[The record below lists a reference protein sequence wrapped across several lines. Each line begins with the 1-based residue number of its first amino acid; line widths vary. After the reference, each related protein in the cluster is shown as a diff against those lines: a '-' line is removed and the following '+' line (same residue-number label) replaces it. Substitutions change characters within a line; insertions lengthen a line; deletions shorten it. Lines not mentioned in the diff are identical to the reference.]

1 MAWMIFIFCMSAK
14 DATKS
19 GKMSGGLIRRIA
31 PLINHKFHLLD
42 EVAQTTFVESLQ
54 DVVRTLAHFFEFT
67 LLGVLSF
74 FSFRFTLNCRK
85 KGVIYGVLMGWLYAL
100 SDEIHQIFV
109 PGRTFQLKD
118 ILVDCGGILLGASA
132 AFLLCKFREW
142 IIKKRSVR
150 I

>member
-1 MAWMIFIFCMSAK
+1 MIFIFCMSAK
-14 DATKS
+14 DATQS
-19 GKMSGGLIRRIA
+19 SKMSGGLIRRIA

-42 EVAQTTFVESLQ
+42 EMAQATFVESLQ

-132 AFLLCKFREW
+132 AFLLCKFIEW